1 MAWIDPLK
9 VSKFFS
15 ITPEPY
21 KNGTRSKSMYI
32 ATWLVMAPER
42 AKSPV
47 NSNGLWYCSGTRKDV
62 PISKIEIKSVIND
75 LDIVKLNFFLS
86 LTYFVLVPIGDNR
99 NELDILCI
107 LIIAKQREIMNNY
120 QDLKRDYKFTEEEAK
135 ILKELQPRI
144 AEVADEFIDQFY
156 DYIWGFGKT
165 AQFLKNKQIITHHKM
180 KIRAWFLHLFCGE
193 YNLQYFTYLYKVGEI
208 HVKIGLPTHY
218 VNSAFT
224 FVRMFVLKSIEDNYE
239 NKEQHLKEIQAVQ
252 KIIDMNLDSLTSSYR
267 EEELGKFLSLSKIEK
282 NILSGLKK
290 FNSYINY
297 FLAGALA
304 IVAFFAIGLFLY
316 DIYLLF
322 FTDLKIEKG
331 ILTVLGSL
339 LVLWASIELIH
350 EEIEHLQGKGFAIG
364 AFIMLAMAALIRK
377 VLIYSLSSEK
387 AEELLIIGAVI
398 VALSIS
404 YWLVANKNKISMQKD

>member
-1 MAWIDPLK
+1 
-9 VSKFFS
+9 
-15 ITPEPY
+15 
-21 KNGTRSKSMYI
+21 
-32 ATWLVMAPER
+32 
-42 AKSPV
+42 
-47 NSNGLWYCSGTRKDV
+47 
-62 PISKIEIKSVIND
+62 
-75 LDIVKLNFFLS
+75 
-86 LTYFVLVPIGDNR
+86 
-99 NELDILCI
+99 
-107 LIIAKQREIMNNY
+107 MNNY
-120 QDLKRDYKFTEEEAK
+120 QSLKEHYKFTEEEEE
-135 ILKELQPRI
+135 ILKGLQPRMNNL
-144 AEVADEFIDQFY
+144 ADTFIDEFY
-156 DYIWGFGKT
+156 DYIWGFGRT
-165 AQFLKNKQIITHHKM
+165 AKFLKNKEIIKYHRS
-180 KIRAWFLHLFCGE
+180 KIKEWFINLFCGK
-193 YNLQYFTYLYKVGEI
+193 YDLQYFMYLYKIGEI

-224 FVRMFVLKSIEDNYE
+224 FVRTFVLKSIEENFE
-239 NKEQHLKEIQAVQ
+239 NKEQHIKEIKAVE

-282 NILSGLKK
+282 NILTGLKK

-322 FTDLKIEKG
+322 FTDIKIEKG

-350 EEIEHLQGKGFAIG
+350 EEINHLQGKGFAIG

-387 AEELLIIGAVI
+387 GAELLIIGGVI
-398 VALSIS
+398 VALALS
-404 YWLVANKNKISMQKD
+404 YWLVGAKRKGSL